1 MNDENMLDLYEE
13 LRKIIAALNEHH
25 IEYALCGGLAMAVY
39 ERPRATIDI
48 DLMILSEALANTIKL
63 AERLGYLIRGKDL
76 TLANGAVEI
85 RRISK
90 VDPPSGTLLT
100 LDLLLVTQGV
110 QHIWQSRMDV
120 QWEGGKL
127 SVVSRDGLI
136 GLKKMS
142 ARPQDLADISA
153 LTEDRDAT
161 D

>member
-1 MNDENMLDLYEE
+1 VRGCLDLYEE
-13 LRKIIAALNEHH
+13 LRKITSALNEHH

-39 ERPRATIDI
+39 DRPRATIDI
-48 DLMILSEALANTIKL
+48 DLMILSQALAETIKV
-63 AERLGYLIRGKDL
+63 ADGLGYSIREKDL
-76 TLANGAVEI
+76 TLANGAIEI

-90 VDPPSGTLLT
+90 VDQASGTLLT
-100 LDLLLVTQGV
+100 LDLLLVTEGL
-110 QHIWQSRMDV
+110 QHIWQARMDA

-136 GLKKMS
+136 RLKKMS